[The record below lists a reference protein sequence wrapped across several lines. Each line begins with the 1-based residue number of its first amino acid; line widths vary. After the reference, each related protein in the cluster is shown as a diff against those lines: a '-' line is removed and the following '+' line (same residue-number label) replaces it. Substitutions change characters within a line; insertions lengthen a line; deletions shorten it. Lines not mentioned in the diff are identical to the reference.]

1 MSKGI
6 LVGGLI
12 FLAAAASPGIAETV
26 TIAAE
31 DDWPPYSAK
40 AAEGAGAVGFSVNLV
55 REAFKTQGVDVRF
68 ELLPFARCL
77 HHAEIGKVTGCFN
90 ATRIESNK
98 DTYCWHPTPMFEESL
113 LIFGPASTPRD
124 NLRIKDLEGKVVGS
138 TIGYTY
144 STEFRNNKKI
154 KHFGAVSDDHLIKML
169 AAGRVDFIL
178 LNGMPGYLRINADPK
193 LKAAVKVV
201 GTVSIDK
208 FWTVF
213 SLKGDGPRY
222 CALFEKGLQE
232 IKQNGKYKE
241 LEAAFRK
248 SVGFDQ

>member
-1 MSKGI
+1 MNKNI
-6 LVGGLI
+6 LIGGL
-12 FLAAAASPGIAETV
+12 LVVSLATSGAAAESV

-31 DDWPPYSAK
+31 DDWPPYSVK
-40 AAEGAGAVGFSVNLV
+40 ATDRPGVTGFSVELV
-55 REAFKTQGVDVRF
+55 REAFKTQGVDVHF
-68 ELLPFARCL
+68 EVLPFARCL
-77 HHAEIGKVTGCFN
+77 HHAESGKVAGCFN

-144 STEFRNNKKI
+144 GDEFTKNKKI
-154 KHFGAVSDDHLIKML
+154 KHFSAVSDEHLIQML

-193 LKAAVKVV
+193 LKAGVKAV
-201 GTVSIDK
+201 GTISIDK
-208 FWTVF
+208 FWTAF

-222 CALFEKGLQE
+222 CTVFEKGLQE
-232 IKQNGKYKE
+232 IQRNGKYKE

-248 SVGFDQ
+248 GVGF